1 MLTYGQGVDA
11 FTRKLWDKQNQHTG
25 DRERLFRSVAKAIP
39 TVKRALYAGSFVDVA
54 ASFAWPSVTYIDI
67 DKRMP
72 RFFGDTGGVAEILTE
87 NGVDPETHEIQFIH
101 SDYSA
106 DLGLSDESFDLV
118 ISLYAGLISVHCT
131 RFLRI
136 GGFLLVNPSHGDAA
150 MASIDPRYK
159 LAGVV
164 ISRDSKYRV
173 STSDLDAY
181 LIPKKPQS
189 ITTET
194 LHETGRGIGYTTSPF
209 AYLFTRIA

>member
-150 MASIDPRYK
+150 TAAIDPRYR
-159 LAGVV
+159 LHAVV
-164 ISRDSKYRV
+164 TSRSGNYSVTDRDLKTYLVPKRDV
-173 STSDLDAY
+173 TVTSER
-181 LIPKKPQS
+181 IQQ
-189 ITTET
+189 
-194 LHETGRGIGYTTSPF
+194 TGRGVGYTKSPF
-209 AYLFTRIA
+209 AYLFERIS